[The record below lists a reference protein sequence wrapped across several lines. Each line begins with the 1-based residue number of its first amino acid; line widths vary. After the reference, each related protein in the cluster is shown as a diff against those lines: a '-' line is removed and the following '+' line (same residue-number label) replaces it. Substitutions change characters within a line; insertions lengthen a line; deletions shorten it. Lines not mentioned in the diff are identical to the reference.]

1 MSNKCTIAKYLLLP
15 PFNDVGHLLD
25 DFWPFILEPG
35 VDGIPWTS
43 RWPALLHHRTN
54 NQLQNVVDTRK
65 PQWFAHCPFDEQ
77 ART

>member
-35 VDGIPWTS
+35 VDGIPRTS
-43 RWPALLHHRTN
+43 RWPALLPHRTD
-54 NQLQNVVDTRK
+54 NQLQNVVDARK
-65 PQWFAHCPFDEQ
+65 PHVVCQLPVQ
-77 ART
+77 